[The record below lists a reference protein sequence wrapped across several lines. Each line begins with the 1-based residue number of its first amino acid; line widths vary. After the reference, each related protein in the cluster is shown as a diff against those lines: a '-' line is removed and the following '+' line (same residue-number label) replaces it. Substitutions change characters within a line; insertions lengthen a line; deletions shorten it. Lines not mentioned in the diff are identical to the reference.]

1 MKRSVARTKLS
12 VMSTTSVNGIPRLAG
27 IATVAEL
34 GARGVSR
41 GQIRTAVL
49 RGELVSMG
57 IGVYATASVV
67 EELRRVSGGDQV
79 LRVTAA
85 LATVGAG
92 AVASHQTAAAIHG
105 LDLVGIPP
113 QWVTITR
120 PQGNGS
126 RSGKPGVLVHCAAL
140 PAEHTTER
148 VGVAVTTVARTVVDL
163 ARTLDMKHGVV
174 AADSALRT
182 RQTSDQELRSVLQAC
197 RGWRGALRAA
207 DVVEFADWRSES
219 ALESIARVVIRDCG
233 LPRPE
238 LQVPIRCDGV
248 TYRVDFLWSHYR
260 TIAEVDGAAK
270 YDGKP
275 LALYQLRRDAQLRE
289 AGYEVVHFD
298 WEEITTDPL
307 RVAESVRAAFGRAK
321 RLGRVAD

>member
-1 MKRSVARTKLS
+1 
-12 VMSTTSVNGIPRLAG
+12 
-27 IATVAEL
+27 
-34 GARGVSR
+34 
-41 GQIRTAVL
+41 
-49 RGELVSMG
+49 MG
-57 IGVYATASVV
+57 NGVYATASVV

-92 AVASHQTAAAIHG
+92 AVASHQTAAVIHG

-113 QWVTITR
+113 PWVTITR
-120 PQGNGS
+120 PPGNGS
-126 RSGKPGVLVHCAAL
+126 RSGKSGVVVHCAAL
-140 PAEHTTER
+140 PAEHITER

-163 ARTLDMKHGVV
+163 ARTLDVNHGVV
-174 AADSALRT
+174 TADSAMRT
-182 RQTSDQELRSVLQAC
+182 RQTSDQELRSVLQTC
-197 RGWRGALRAA
+197 RGWPGALRATE
-207 DVVEFADWRSES
+207 VVEFADWRSES

-233 LPRPE
+233 LPQPE

-248 TYRVDFLWSHYR
+248 TYRVDFLWPHYR

-270 YDGKP
+270 YDNKS

-298 WEEITTDPL
+298 WEEITTAPL
-307 RVAESVRAAFGRAK
+307 RVAESIRAAFGRGK
-321 RLGRVAD
+321 RILLAAD